1 MKWPFWN
8 RCNLSKKRTIKYFN
22 YCLEES
28 FVKAGI
34 LVYFK
39 EIFFFFFYFK
49 EIWSGLGGIIFFNV
63 QNIKITTFFKK
74 ITKILWKY
82 LPKKQELLLGSPKLH
97 QPATSWSIVVLKAE
111 NNKIISKGI
120 FKSDIFVFNKKKL
133 LIYIKATGGNTKI
146 PSEITQIALKCTFQC
161 PQNSFLGKAPSLP

>member
-111 NNKIISKGI
+111 NNKIISKGYLNLTYSFSTRRSFWYI
-120 FKSDIFVFNKKKL
+120 LKQLGVTLRFLLRSPKLHWNVLFSVPKTVF
-133 LIYIKATGGNTKI
+133 
-146 PSEITQIALKCTFQC
+146 
-161 PQNSFLGKAPSLP
+161 